1 MVGTIQNLRNHSAAD
16 VTKFPVY
23 STTSTISG
31 LSHRLRNDMP
41 AKNRMLAEA
50 CMVFDAIPVRNYVSW
65 AALFTVYACC
75 GRVAE
80 ARELMPERNDVSWNM
95 MILGKLFP
103 PLLFRRRSFEGTFPP
118 IQNLLRP
125 FRCLLLRRFCSLGPP
140 QRHAAGDVFQSNTA
154 INEHFRA
161 GRVAAARRV
170 FDEMSER
177 NVFTWNCMVS
187 GLIRNRML
195 AEARKVFDAMP
206 VRNSVSWA
214 ALLTGYARCGRVAEA
229 RELFNRIP
237 DRNVVSWNAMVS
249 GYARNGMVK
258 RARELF
264 DMMPW
269 RDDVSWLTM
278 ISGYIKRKHVREA
291 RELFDSMPS
300 PPTSVCN
307 ALLSGYVELGYMRAA
322 EVLFGQM
329 QTRNPVS
336 WNVMITGYA
345 RAGSMGIAQRLFDE
359 MPEKDV
365 LSRTA
370 IMRGYLQNGS
380 VDAAWKV
387 FKDMPHRDTVAWNT
401 MMDGFVQ
408 NDRLDD
414 ALKLFSEMP
423 DRDQISWN
431 AILQG
436 YVQQGDMDSANAWFR
451 RAPNK
456 DAISWNTLI
465 SGYKDEGALSL
476 LSEMIR
482 GGLKPDQA
490 TLSVVISICASLV
503 SLGCGKMVHLW
514 AIKTGFEHD
523 ALVMSS
529 LISMYSK
536 CGLISEA
543 SQVFELILQRDTV
556 TWNAMIAT
564 YAYHGLADE
573 ALKVFDMMTKAGF
586 RPDHAT
592 FLSILSACAH
602 KGYLYEG
609 CYHFR
614 SMQEDWNLVPR
625 SDHYSCMVDLLGR
638 SGFIHQAY
646 DFTRRIPSDHR
657 TTAWETLFSACNS
670 HGEIQLGEII
680 ARNVLKARPSDGG
693 MYTLLSNIYAAKEM
707 WSSAA
712 SVRGFM
718 KERGLK
724 KETGCS
730 WIELKGEVVTFS
742 SNDSNHPLIE
752 QICQEVDSISVMIE
766 EAT

>member
-1 MVGTIQNLRNHSAAD
+1 
-16 VTKFPVY
+16 
-23 STTSTISG
+23 
-31 LSHRLRNDMP
+31 
-41 AKNRMLAEA
+41 
-50 CMVFDAIPVRNYVSW
+50 
-65 AALFTVYACC
+65 
-75 GRVAE
+75 
-80 ARELMPERNDVSWNM
+80 
-95 MILGKLFP
+95 
-103 PLLFRRRSFEGTFPP
+103 
-118 IQNLLRP
+118 
-125 FRCLLLRRFCSLGPP
+125 
-140 QRHAAGDVFQSNTA
+140 
-154 INEHFRA
+154 
-161 GRVAAARRV
+161 
-170 FDEMSER
+170 
-177 NVFTWNCMVS
+177 
-187 GLIRNRML
+187 
-195 AEARKVFDAMP
+195 
-206 VRNSVSWA
+206 
-214 ALLTGYARCGRVAEA
+214 
-229 RELFNRIP
+229 
-237 DRNVVSWNAMVS
+237 
-249 GYARNGMVK
+249 
-258 RARELF
+258 
-264 DMMPW
+264 
-269 RDDVSWLTM
+269 
-278 ISGYIKRKHVREA
+278 
-291 RELFDSMPS
+291 
-300 PPTSVCN
+300 
-307 ALLSGYVELGYMRAA
+307 
-322 EVLFGQM
+322 
-329 QTRNPVS
+329 
-336 WNVMITGYA
+336 
-345 RAGSMGIAQRLFDE
+345 
-359 MPEKDV
+359 
-365 LSRTA
+365 
-370 IMRGYLQNGS
+370 MRGYLQNGS

-401 MMDGFVQ
+401 MMDGFVR